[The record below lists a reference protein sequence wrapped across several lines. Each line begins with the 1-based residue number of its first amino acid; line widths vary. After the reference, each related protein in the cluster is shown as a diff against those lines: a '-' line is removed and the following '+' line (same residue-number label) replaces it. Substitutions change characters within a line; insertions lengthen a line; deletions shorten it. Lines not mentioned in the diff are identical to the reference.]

1 MKPLM
6 EVKRIR
12 RYFGGIRALDSVS
25 LSIPA
30 GKLTAL
36 IGPNGA
42 GKTTLFNVIAG
53 LMEADSGEILLE
65 GKSIAHLATEER
77 ARLGIART
85 FQSVRLFK
93 NLTVEDHFALALN
106 QGDDDWGGMI
116 ENEKQQQEYRKQ
128 GKEIMQI
135 LGLEKQ
141 LTDKAADLSYGQR
154 KLMDLGMALVR
165 DPKLLMLDEPV
176 AGVNPGLRK
185 KIQNILKK
193 LKKYKRTILLVEHD
207 MEFVMDVADRVI
219 VMDAGKIIAEG
230 NPSQIRSNP
239 KVLEAYLGE

>member
-36 IGPNGA
+36 IRPNGA

-93 NLTVEDHFALALN
+93 NLTVEDHFALALS

>member
-93 NLTVEDHFALALN
+93 NLTVEDHFALALS

>member
-93 NLTVEDHFALALN
+93 NLTVEDHFALALS

-185 KIQNILKK
+185 KIQSILKK
-193 LKKYKRTILLVEHD
+193 LKKTKRTILLVEHD